1 MSITAKQFVDIETI
15 TSATNLYNDIRTSL
29 EEAGW
34 EQVGANSTYWWKHK
48 NHSGSFSMS
57 AAFRQVV
64 IDREEAKSSR
74 QPVEYGKEYD
84 GTDYG

>member
-1 MSITAKQFVDIETI
+1 MSITAKQYVDIEI
-15 TSATNLYNDIRTSL
+15 VTSAVNLYNDIRTSL

-34 EQVGANSTYWWKHK
+34 EQVGTNSTYWWKHK

-57 AAFRQVV
+57 AAFRQIV
-64 IDREEAKSSR
+64 IDREKAAR
-74 QPVEYGKEYD
+74 PRVEYGKEYD